1 MLDGPSLVNLD
12 ATIAK
17 LFALPRGARG
27 EFRVDIFNLTNTP
40 HFARPGGGFGSS
52 TFGRITATEGGADMR
67 SMRFGLKVTF

>member
-1 MLDGPSLVNLD
+1 MLDGPRYVNLD

-17 LFALPRGARG
+17 LFALPRGAQG

>member
-1 MLDGPSLVNLD
+1 MVRHVGVLGAGPEHV
-12 ATIAK
+12 
-17 LFALPRGARG
+17 G
-27 EFRVDIFNLTNTP
+27 NLTNTP